1 MSARATRALLL
12 AGLLVFLAGTARDLQ
27 WHATHDTQSE
37 FETASKQ
44 IEVHWL
50 LWLGALIVIAAA
62 GMAMRRLE
70 LTQKTRGYLVAFAAG
85 IAYALISVW
94 HFIEHANGADPEVA
108 HIFLYVS
115 AGLMLAGVVRALAVT
130 ALSRQRPVASG
141 EG

>member
-130 ALSRQRPVASG
+130 ALSRQRPAASG